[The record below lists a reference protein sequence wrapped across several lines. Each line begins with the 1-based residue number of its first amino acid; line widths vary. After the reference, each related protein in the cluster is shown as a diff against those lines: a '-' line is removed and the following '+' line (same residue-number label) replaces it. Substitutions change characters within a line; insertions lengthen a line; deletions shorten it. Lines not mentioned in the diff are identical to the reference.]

1 MIDEAYNEYLPP
13 ERRFNSALWVRKFPN
28 LLIARTLSKAYGLA
42 GLRVGYGI
50 AQTELTDLL
59 NRVRQPFNVNAAA
72 QAAAVAALSD
82 AEFLD
87 ESYRLNRSGAQQL
100 NDAFRSLGLE
110 YVPSYG
116 NFVLVKVGDAERM
129 YQELLKRGVIVRPV
143 GNYGLPEW
151 LRVTVGLP
159 EENSRF
165 VEALKAALG

>member
-1 MIDEAYNEYLPP
+1 M
-13 ERRFNSALWVRKFPN
+13 
-28 LLIARTLSKAYGLA
+28 
-42 GLRVGYGI
+42 
-50 AQTELTDLL
+50 
-59 NRVRQPFNVNAAA
+59 
-72 QAAAVAALSD
+72 
-82 AEFLD
+82 
-87 ESYRLNRSGAQQL
+87 